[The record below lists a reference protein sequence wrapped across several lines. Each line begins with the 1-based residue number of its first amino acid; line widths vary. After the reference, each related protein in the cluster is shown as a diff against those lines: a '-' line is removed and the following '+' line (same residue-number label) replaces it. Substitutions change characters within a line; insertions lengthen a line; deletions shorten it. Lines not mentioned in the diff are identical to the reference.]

1 MRSSLLLALVK
12 VYGICSLLF
21 FLGSRMSNY
30 TTVDKF
36 QVQVYDVMQKQK
48 KERPRINND
57 VDDNYPKRVEI
68 FDDD

>member
-1 MRSSLLLALVK
+1 
-12 VYGICSLLF
+12 
-21 FLGSRMSNY
+21 MSNY

-48 KERPRINND
+48 KERPRISNND